1 MKEIITPWGEI
12 RPSVLIFP
20 VYYLLIMYGIVF
32 FLPFDFFV
40 SNFLKDD
47 SFIEWMQFFG
57 YIFASLMSFY
67 ICFFGKKSFSKQ
79 KIYWFLLAVACFYVA
94 GEEISWAERITNIG
108 LNSIREINMQGETNF
123 HNLKIVN
130 NYLHF
135 SFIFSGLFFGWAGWK
150 FWPNI
155 EALPS
160 KKYTLFFLIVSA
172 FYFYFDLSWITL
184 GKRIPNHQETIEFLM
199 SSGLFLHCFEY
210 FKIEFRKNYRK
221 KINFYKQ

>member
-12 RPSVLIFP
+12 KPSVLIFP
-20 VYYLLIMYGIVF
+20 VYYLLLIYGIIY
-32 FLPFDFFV
+32 FLPFDFFK
-40 SNFLKDD
+40 NFFMNED
-47 SFIEWMQFFG
+47 SFIEWLQFFG
-57 YIFASLMSFY
+57 YFLAFLMSFF
-67 ICFFGKKSFSKQ
+67 ICFSKKKSFSKQ
-79 KIYWFLLAVACFYVA
+79 KIYWFLLAIFCFCIA

-108 LNSIREINMQGETNF
+108 LDSIKEINLQGETNF
-123 HNLKIVN
+123 HNLKNIN

-135 SFIFSGLFFGWAGWK
+135 SFIFLGLFFGWAGWK

-184 GKRIPNHQETIEFLM
+184 GNRIANHQETIEFLM
-199 SSGLFLHCFEY
+199 SCGLFLHCFEY
-210 FKIEFRKNYRK
+210 FKKEYS
-221 KINFYKQ
+221 KIISTK

>member
-1 MKEIITPWGEI
+1 MKEIITPWGDI

-32 FLPFDFFV
+32 FLPFDFFK
-40 SNFLKDD
+40 SNFLRDD
-47 SFIEWMQFFG
+47 SFIEWMQFGG
-57 YIFASLMSFY
+57 YFLASLMSFY
-67 ICFFGKKSFSKQ
+67 ICFARKKFFSKQ
-79 KIYWFLLAVACFYVA
+79 NLYWFLLAVACFYVA

-108 LNSIREINMQGETNF
+108 LDSIKEINLQGETNF

-135 SFIFSGLFFGWAGWK
+135 SFIISGLFFGWAGWK

-184 GKRIPNHQETIEFLM
+184 GERIPNHQETIEFLM
-199 SSGLFLHCFEY
+199 SSGLFLHCLEY
-210 FKIEFRKNYRK
+210 CKIEFRKSSRK
-221 KINFYKQ
+221 KYNLNS

>member
-20 VYYLLIMYGIVF
+20 VYYLLLIYGVF
-32 FLPFDFFV
+32 YFLPFDFFK
-40 SNFLKDD
+40 SFFKGED
-47 SFIEWMQFFG
+47 SFIEWMQFIG
-57 YIFASLMSFY
+57 YFSSFLMCVF
-67 ICFFGKKSFSKQ
+67 ICLTKKKSFSKQ
-79 KIYWFLLAVACFYVA
+79 KIYWLLLALFCFCIA

-108 LNSIREINMQGETNF
+108 IDSLREINLQGETNF
-123 HNLKIVN
+123 HNLKNIN

-135 SFIFSGLFFGWAGWK
+135 SFIFFGLFFGWAGWK

-155 EALPS
+155 EALPN

-184 GKRIPNHQETIEFLM
+184 GNRIANHQETIEFLM
-199 SSGLFLHCFEY
+199 SSGLFLHCLEY
-210 FKIEFRKNYRK
+210 FKIEFKNKYRK
-221 KINFYKQ
+221 KLI

>member
-12 RPSVLIFP
+12 KPSVLIFP
-20 VYYLLIMYGIVF
+20 VYYLLIIYGIF
-32 FLPFDFFV
+32 YFLPFDFFKY
-40 SNFLKDD
+40 FFKGED
-47 SFIEWMQFFG
+47 SFIEWMQFLG
-57 YIFASLMSFY
+57 YFFSFLMSIF
-67 ICFFGKKSFSKQ
+67 ICFSQKKSFLKQ
-79 KIYWFLLAVACFYVA
+79 KIYWFLLAIFCFCIA
-94 GEEISWAERITNIG
+94 GEEISWAERITNFG
-108 LNSIREINMQGETNF
+108 LDSIREINLQGETNF
-123 HNLKIVN
+123 HNLKNIN

-135 SFIFSGLFFGWAGWK
+135 SFIFFGLFFGWAGWK

-184 GKRIPNHQETIEFLM
+184 GKRIPNHQEAIEFLM

-210 FKIEFRKNYRK
+210 FKKEFLK
-221 KINFYKQ
+221 KFSSKFKQQ

>member
-1 MKEIITPWGEI
+1 MKEINTPWGEI

-20 VYYLLIMYGIVF
+20 VYYILIMYGIIF
-32 FLPFDFFV
+32 FFPFGFFE
-40 SNFLKDD
+40 SHFLRDD
-47 SFIEWMQFFG
+47 SFIEWMQFIG
-57 YIFASLMSFY
+57 YFFASLMSFY
-67 ICFFGKKSFSKQ
+67 IFFSSKKSFFKQ
-79 KIYWFLLAVACFYVA
+79 KIYWLLLAIFCFYVA

-108 LNSIREINMQGETNF
+108 IDSIRENNLQRETNL
-123 HNLKIVN
+123 HNLKNLN

-160 KKYTLFFLIVSA
+160 RKYTLFFLFVTA

-184 GKRIPNHQETIEFLM
+184 GKRILNTQETIEFLM
-199 SSGLFLHCFEY
+199 SSGLFLQCFEY
-210 FKIEFRKNYRK
+210 FKLEFKR
-221 KINFYKQ
+221 NFLNKVS

>member
-1 MKEIITPWGEI
+1 MDSIKEIN
-12 RPSVLIFP
+12 L
-20 VYYLLIMYGIVF
+20 
-32 FLPFDFFV
+32 
-40 SNFLKDD
+40 
-47 SFIEWMQFFG
+47 
-57 YIFASLMSFY
+57 
-67 ICFFGKKSFSKQ
+67 
-79 KIYWFLLAVACFYVA
+79 
-94 GEEISWAERITNIG
+94 
-108 LNSIREINMQGETNF
+108 QGETNF
-123 HNLKIVN
+123 HNLKNIN

-135 SFIFSGLFFGWAGWK
+135 TFIILGLFFGWAGWK

-210 FKIEFRKNYRK
+210 FKKEFFK
-221 KINFYKQ
+221 KYSSKFKQH